1 MTNTENEARRTRTLD
16 RIVPTHSLLE
26 GGGFPVRRPAALGRS
41 TDPFLLIDEMGP
53 VDWPPGQA
61 IGAPAHPHRGFET
74 VTYLLQGR
82 MCHGDNAGHSGE
94 IGPGDVQWMTA
105 GRGVVHEELPH
116 SEFKENGGVMHGF
129 QIWVNLPAESKMMAP
144 RYQEISA
151 SEIPNGCSDD
161 GLVLG
166 RVIAGEC
173 LGEAAKIDT
182 VIPID
187 YIHFTIQPG
196 GGLVQ
201 PIQRGMNAMI
211 YCFGGALEIG
221 ESDSAE
227 TVQDGQ
233 LGILNDGDS
242 VRIGV
247 SGEALEN
254 AEILLLSGMPI
265 DEPIARYGPF
275 VMNTDAEI
283 QQALK
288 DYHAGLITGR

>member
-1 MTNTENEARRTRTLD
+1 MNGSEDDAVETRTLD
-16 RIVPTHSLLE
+16 RIVPTHTLLE

-41 TDPFLLIDEMGP
+41 VDPFLLIDEMGP

-74 VTYLLQGR
+74 VTYLLEGR

-116 SEFKENGGVMHGF
+116 PEFKENGGVMHGF
-129 QIWVNLPAESKMMAP
+129 QIWVNLPAKAKMMQP
-144 RYQEISA
+144 RYQEIPG
-151 SEIPNGCSDD
+151 SEIPNVTSED
-161 GLVLG
+161 GLVLA

-173 LGEAAKIDT
+173 LGAAAKIDT

-196 GGLVQ
+196 GELVQ
-201 PIQRGMNAMI
+201 PVKRGMNAMI
-211 YCFGGALEIG
+211 YCFGGALKIG
-221 ESDSAE
+221 ESDSVE

-233 LGILNDGDS
+233 LGLLTEGDS
-242 VRIGV
+242 VRISV
-247 SGEALEN
+247 VENATEN
-254 AEILLLSGMPI
+254 AEFLLLSGVPI

-283 QQALK
+283 QQAFE
-288 DYHAGLITGR
+288 DYHAGKITGL